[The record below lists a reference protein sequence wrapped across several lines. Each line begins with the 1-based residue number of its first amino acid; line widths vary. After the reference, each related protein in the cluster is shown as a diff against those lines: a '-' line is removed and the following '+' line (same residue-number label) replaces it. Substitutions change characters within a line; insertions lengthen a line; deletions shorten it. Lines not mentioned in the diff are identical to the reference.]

1 MDRAS
6 CIIFDMDD
14 VLCHY
19 DFARR
24 MDLMAEGLG
33 IPAET
38 IVARIYTSGLD
49 DRADAG
55 EFSAEEYLAEL
66 TRELGVEVPL
76 ELWLRA
82 RRDSMR
88 ANHEVLEL
96 ARRIGQ
102 NHTVAML
109 TNNGDLLRRHIA
121 EVFPEVLDVF
131 GARACFSCQF
141 GAAKPQPE
149 VFLSLLSRLGCDPH
163 EALFIDD
170 TSEYVA
176 GACEAGL
183 QAHLFTGYENL
194 PSWLKEMG

>member
-1 MDRAS
+1 
-6 CIIFDMDD
+6 MDD
-14 VLCHY
+14 VLCRY
-19 DFARR
+19 DFALR
-24 MDLMAEGLG
+24 MNLMAEGLG

-38 IVARIYTSGLD
+38 IVARIYASGLD
-49 DRADAG
+49 NRADAG
-55 EFSAEEYLAEL
+55 EFTAEDYLAEL

-82 RRDSMR
+82 RRESMR

-102 NHTVAML
+102 NHTIAML
-109 TNNGDLLRRHIA
+109 SNNGDLLQRHIA

-149 VFLSLLSRLGCDPH
+149 VYLSLLSRLGCDPC

-170 TSEYVA
+170 SSEYVA
-176 GACEAGL
+176 GALDAGL
-183 QAHLFTGYENL
+183 RAHLFTGYENL